1 MTIESLLDYL
11 AVKVYSLKAQNT
23 PFTMNIQ
30 LPDVKEFY
38 YVEMSNGNLNNIQV
52 SELQDA
58 NTTLIINRA
67 DVSDIVLK
75 KTTLDKLLEDGQAG
89 VKGDKS
95 SLNKLLSSLTEA
107 DTSFEIVPRPN
118 KGEEVD
124 AELYKDSAE
133 HAH

>member
-1 MTIESLLDYL
+1 MSTE
-11 AVKVYSLKAQNT
+11 LKFIGRITT
-23 PFTMNIQ
+23 PYHSVNKC
-30 LPDVKEFY
+30 P
-38 YVEMSNGNLNNIQV
+38 NNIQI

-58 NTTLIINRA
+58 NTTLIINKS

-75 KTTLDKLLEDGQAG
+75 KTTLYKLLEDGQAG

-107 DTSFEIVPRPN
+107 DTWFEIVPRPS

-124 AELYKDSAE
+124 AELYQDSSV
-133 HAH
+133 HSH

>member
-1 MTIESLLDYL
+1 MDYL
-11 AVKVYSLKAQNT
+11 AVKVDSLKAQNT

-58 NTTLIINRA
+58 DTTLIINKA

-75 KTTLDKLLEDGQAG
+75 KTT
-89 VKGDKS
+89 
-95 SLNKLLSSLTEA
+95 LNKLLSSLTEA